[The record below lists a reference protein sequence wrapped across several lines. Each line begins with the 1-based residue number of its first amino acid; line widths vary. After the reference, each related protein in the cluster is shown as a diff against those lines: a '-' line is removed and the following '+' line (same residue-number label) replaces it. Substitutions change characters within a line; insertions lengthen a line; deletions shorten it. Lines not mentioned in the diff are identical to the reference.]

1 MILRIVPNNSG
12 ETMIVDIPSLHEM
25 VNQNEVQIVWAKKDR
40 HLSDILSKV
49 EAPQKLLLEILESS
63 TMLNL

>member
-1 MILRIVPNNSG
+1 
-12 ETMIVDIPSLHEM
+12 MIVDIPSLHEM

-49 EAPQKLLLEILESS
+49 EAPQKLLLEVLESS